1 MDITQLKY
9 FVALA
14 QTLNFSEAARR
25 CGITQPSMSHNIGEL
40 EKQLGAPLFLRSKK
54 SVSITEAGRELLPSA
69 LEIIDIAEKA
79 VFRIH
84 QMELGKTGSI
94 TISALTTSSAVLS
107 KCLAAFSRRYPDI
120 LTDIMFTSG
129 QSEVLAMNADK
140 YDFHFAVRDMVPAGE
155 SFDYIVS
162 HVDHL
167 CVAFP
172 AEHPLADQPL
182 DFSRL
187 AMERFIAVSES
198 DGPALY
204 NEIRRVCDARGFSPS
219 VVCQYDRAE
228 AVLLSV
234 GAGTGIAIVPE
245 AVGSVFY
252 AQNVKLVRIPGDDA
266 VRTYVIA
273 WRKNMGNPA
282 AKLFLQVIQE
292 LFSSE

>member
-9 FVALA
+9 FIALA

-25 CGITQPSMSHNIGEL
+25 CGISQPSMSHNIGEL
-40 EKQLGAPLFLRSKK
+40 EKQLGAPLFVRSKK

-69 LEIIDIAEKA
+69 LEMVDIAEKA
-79 VFRIH
+79 AFRIH
-84 QMELGKTGSI
+84 QMELGKTGSVS
-94 TISALTTSSAVLS
+94 ISALTTSSAALS
-107 KCLAAFSRRYPDI
+107 KCLAEFSRRYPDI
-120 LTDIMFTSG
+120 LTDITFTSG
-129 QSEVLAMNADK
+129 RSEVLAMNEAK
-140 YDFHFAVRDMVPAGE
+140 YDFHFAVQEMVPAGE
-155 SFDYIVS
+155 SFDCLVS

-172 AEHPLADQPL
+172 ADHPLANEPL

-187 AMERFIAVSES
+187 AGERFIAVSES

-204 NEIRRVCDARGFSPS
+204 NEIRRVCEARNFSPN

-228 AVLLSV
+228 AILLSV

-266 VRTYVIA
+266 IRTYVIA
-273 WRKNMGNPA
+273 WRRNMGNPA
-282 AKLFLQVIQE
+282 AKLFLEVIQD
-292 LFSSE
+292 LFGA

>member
-1 MDITQLKY
+1 MDTTQLKY
-9 FVALA
+9 FIALA

-40 EKQLGAPLFLRSKK
+40 EKQLGAPLFVRSRK
-54 SVSITEAGRELLPSA
+54 SVSITDAGRELLPSA
-69 LEIIDIAEKA
+69 LEMVDIAEKA
-79 VFRIH
+79 AFRIH
-84 QMELGKTGSI
+84 QMELGKTGSV

-120 LTDIMFTSG
+120 LTDITFTSG
-129 QSEVLAMNADK
+129 RSEVLAMNEAK
-140 YDFHFAVRDMVPAGE
+140 YDFHFAVQEMVPAGE
-155 SFDYIVS
+155 SFDSLVS

-172 AEHPLADQPL
+172 AGHPLADKPL
-182 DFSRL
+182 DFSKL
-187 AMERFIAVSES
+187 AGERFIAVSES

-204 NEIRRVCDARGFSPS
+204 NEIRRVCEARRFSPNI
-219 VVCQYDRAE
+219 VCQYDRAE

-273 WRKNMGNPA
+273 WRRNMGNPA
-282 AKLFLQVIQE
+282 ARLFLEVIQD
-292 LFSSE
+292 LFSA

>member
-9 FVALA
+9 FIALA

-40 EKQLGAPLFLRSKK
+40 EKQLGAPLFVRSKK

-69 LEIIDIAEKA
+69 LEMVDIAEKA
-79 VFRIH
+79 AFRIH
-84 QMELGKTGSI
+84 QMELGKTGSVA
-94 TISALTTSSAVLS
+94 ISALTTSSAVLS
-107 KCLAAFSRRYPDI
+107 RCLAEFSRRYPDI
-120 LTDIMFTSG
+120 LTDITFTSG
-129 QSEVLAMNADK
+129 RSEVLAMNEDK
-140 YDFHFAVRDMVPAGE
+140 YDFHFAVQEMVPAGE
-155 SFDYIVS
+155 SFDCLVS

-172 AEHPLADQPL
+172 ADHPLADEPL

-187 AMERFIAVSES
+187 AGERFIAVSES

-204 NEIRRVCDARGFSPS
+204 NEIRRVCEARSFSPNI
-219 VVCQYDRAE
+219 VCQYDRAE

-252 AQNVKLVRIPGDDA
+252 AQNVRLVRIPGDDA
-266 VRTYVIA
+266 IRTYVIA
-273 WRKNMGNPA
+273 WHKNMGNPA
-282 AKLFLQVIQE
+282 AKLFLEVIRE
-292 LFSSE
+292 LFVSR